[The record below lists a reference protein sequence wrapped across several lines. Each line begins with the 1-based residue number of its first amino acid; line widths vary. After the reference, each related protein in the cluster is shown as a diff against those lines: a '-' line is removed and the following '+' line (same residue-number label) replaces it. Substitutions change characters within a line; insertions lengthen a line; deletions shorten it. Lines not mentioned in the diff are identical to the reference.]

1 MCAAKCKAKSKSPT
15 PYVLV
20 LCVQKVKYK
29 IEGKFLRLC
38 VGEWRVSS
46 SSGSFIKVSCLLR
59 NYVLGGGGLGLLWLM
74 RSSLLVCELGSSG
87 KDVEVVFWG

>member
-1 MCAAKCKAKSKSPT
+1 MCAAKCKAKSISPT

-20 LCVQKVKYK
+20 LCVQKSSTKLRA
-29 IEGKFLRLC
+29 KFLRLC
-38 VGEWRVSS
+38 VGEWCVS

-59 NYVLGGGGLGLLWLM
+59 NYMLGDGGLGLLWFM